1 MSCCC
6 FFGPLII
13 FTFHVNNMNENAC
26 QTSYS
31 ALLSSTVQK
40 PWLKSELNQWLRG
53 FLKIFTTIIQKAR
66 LPRIRFR
73 FMKAEE
79 QRKKQVR
86 VKKTS
91 FIKNETLALHCCA
104 FILIYSYLVWKDEL
118 YNELSIGS
126 SGYCHSFIY
135 LSLLFIWVHV

>member
-26 QTSYS
+26 QTTYS

-53 FLKIFTTIIQKAR
+53 LSHNNHPEGQTSKNQIQIHEGR
-66 LPRIRFR
+66 R
-73 FMKAEE
+73 AEKE
-79 QRKKQVR
+79 TSES
-86 VKKTS
+86 KKTS

-104 FILIYSYLVWKDEL
+104 FIFIYSYLVWKDEL
-118 YNELSIGS
+118 YNELSIES